1 MIRWAGFPA
10 WADWTDINQFKI
22 SNQKSLQVRQSN
34 DPIHYSN
41 SILVF
46 SFSNFQWKL
55 VEVYANFS
63 LAVFGENELKKRK
76 AIQIKAA
83 VSADF

>member
-34 DPIHYSN
+34 DLIHYSN
-41 SILVF
+41 VILAF
-46 SFSNFQWKL
+46 SFSNF
-55 VEVYANFS
+55 
-63 LAVFGENELKKRK
+63 
-76 AIQIKAA
+76 
-83 VSADF
+83 

>member
-41 SILVF
+41 PILAIF
-46 SFSNFQWKL
+46 S
-55 VEVYANFS
+55 
-63 LAVFGENELKKRK
+63 EN
-76 AIQIKAA
+76 
-83 VSADF
+83 